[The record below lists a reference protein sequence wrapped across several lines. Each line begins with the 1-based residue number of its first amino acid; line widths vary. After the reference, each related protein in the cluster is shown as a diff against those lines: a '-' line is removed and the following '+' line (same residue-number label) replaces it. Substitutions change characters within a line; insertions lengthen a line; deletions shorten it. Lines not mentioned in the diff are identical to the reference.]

1 MQCLSQGKRTGSSLD
16 NYAGEIAEMEADAL
30 KKQGKL
36 DEADKRLQKA
46 RERFEEALKHDPN
59 YVKAKENLARLGLGI
74 PMTL

>member
-1 MQCLSQGKRTGSSLD
+1 
-16 NYAGEIAEMEADAL
+16 MEADAL